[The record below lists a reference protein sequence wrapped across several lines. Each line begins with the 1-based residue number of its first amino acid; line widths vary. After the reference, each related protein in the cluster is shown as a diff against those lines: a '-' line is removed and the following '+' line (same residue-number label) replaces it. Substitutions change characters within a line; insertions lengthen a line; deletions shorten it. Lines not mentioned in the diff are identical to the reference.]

1 MNIPLK
7 IHALVP
13 AIAPL
18 PKPAV
23 AEPED
28 TTIPDPEEEKQI
40 IEDYEKQKEAED
52 DELVANEIKR
62 IEAIEDIERPKE
74 DKSKKDVRKENLDK
88 IKDQERP
95 SDPTLPP
102 NKTEQKDQK
111 LGPEDR
117 PVPARPVEENKAA
130 PAVREMTQR
139 ERNDQFN
146 AQMAANQAN
155 VERILAN
162 RRFQRS

>member
-62 IEAIEDIERPKE
+62 IEAIED
-74 DKSKKDVRKENLDK
+74 KKPLSN
-88 IKDQERP
+88 
-95 SDPTLPP
+95 PTLPP

-111 LGPEDR
+111 LGPAD
-117 PVPARPVEENKAA
+117 RPVEENKAA

-155 VERILAN
+155 VERILGN
-162 RRFQRS
+162 SRFQRS